1 MLETNWT
8 IVAGIYNTT
17 FTLFFFLLAF
27 LMFFVAYR
35 GYKAKNNYGGSSTTF
50 SAIIFII
57 FGYYNSIFGFLPY
70 PYNGYMIWWIGIIL
84 GIFIA
89 FALAIKKISED
100 MEKQKHIEGEVKD
113 TALRRFVRY
122 IRNNETYQESISI
135 KMEGIRKSF
144 HLAGLLFLLS
154 FFGFFFIPP
163 VTTLVNNSVIDFIH
177 QQEWSYNLLWGDVNA
192 QYPYVKNDFQA
203 VIDLTLFAL
212 IAVLVLTIIS
222 DLIRVLWGA
231 EYSIFNF
238 LTKNVLRKKEYNAA
252 GPQIYL
258 ITGAIVSFLFY
269 VVGIVEIWIV
279 VCSILVACFSDAL
292 AALIGRTYGKH
303 KIKCIGGEIKSVEGF
318 LAGAGSAYLIGVF
331 TVGPFYALFVAL
343 IFFLLDYFPIVIA
356 DNILNPI
363 LITLGL
369 FLLTSLFG
377 LPVGLL

>member
-1 MLETNWT
+1 MLETNWS

-17 FTLFFFLLAF
+17 FSLFFFFLAF

-35 GYKAKNNYGGSSTTF
+35 GYKAKNNYGGSSTAF
-50 SAIIFII
+50 SGIMFVI

-84 GIFIA
+84 GIFLVFA
-89 FALAIKKISED
+89 FIIKKISED
-100 MEKQKHIEGEVKD
+100 MEKQKIKGNKKRD
-113 TALRRFVRY
+113 TTLRRFVRY
-122 IRNNETYQESISI
+122 IRENDPYKKSISI
-135 KMEGIRKSF
+135 KMEGVRKSF

-177 QQEWSYNLLWGDVNA
+177 QQEWSYNLLWGDINE

-203 VIDLTLFAL
+203 VIDLTMFAL
-212 IAVLVLTIIS
+212 IATLVLTIIS
-222 DLIRVLWGA
+222 DLIRVLWGP

-238 LTKNVLRKKEYNAA
+238 LTKNVLRKKEFNAA

-258 ITGAIVSFLFY
+258 ITGAIVSYLFY
-269 VVGIVEIWIV
+269 ILGIVPIWIV

-292 AALIGRTYGKH
+292 AALIGRQYGKH
-303 KIKCIGGEIKSVEGF
+303 KITCIGGEVKSIEGF
-318 LAGAGSAYLIGVF
+318 IAGAGSAYLIGLF
-331 TVGPFYALFVAL
+331 TVGPVLAIFAAL

-363 LITLGL
+363 LITVGLAIFTSLLGIPIGL
-369 FLLTSLFG
+369 F
-377 LPVGLL
+377 